1 MPEVIGC
8 GVNSVNSSHLW
19 TGRQEKT
26 GKDRPGQIGPVKT
39 RYDTAK
45 NKLKPNCPATLRD
58 GYSGMKSKIRQLIG
72 RRICR
77 FRHQHS
83 VSQAELAAMLNTFH
97 PPITRDV
104 VANWETGRTEAPAYC
119 IQLIAFSLEAK
130 VADILPDL
138 SFKEIIVGQMMDPS
152 GSRRRNRQPT

>member
-45 NKLKPNCPATLRD
+45 NKLKPNCPATLTRRLFS
-58 GYSGMKSKIRQLIG
+58 YEIKKTATHWKTHLQISASAQRQSGGTRSHAEYLSPTDNAGCG
-72 RRICR
+72 RK
-77 FRHQHS
+77 
-83 VSQAELAAMLNTFH
+83 L
-97 PPITRDV
+97 
-104 VANWETGRTEAPAYC
+104 G
-119 IQLIAFSLEAK
+119 
-130 VADILPDL
+130 
-138 SFKEIIVGQMMDPS
+138 
-152 GSRRRNRQPT
+152 NRPH

>member
-1 MPEVIGC
+1 
-8 GVNSVNSSHLW
+8 
-19 TGRQEKT
+19 
-26 GKDRPGQIGPVKT
+26 
-39 RYDTAK
+39 
-45 NKLKPNCPATLRD
+45 
-58 GYSGMKSKIRQLIG
+58 MKSKIRQLIG

-77 FRHQHS
+77 FRHQHLI
-83 VSQAELAAMLNTFH
+83 SQAELAAMLNTFH

-138 SFKEIIVGQMMDPS
+138 TFKEIIVGQMMDPS